1 LELPHFGGLLF
12 VCKMHPDW
20 YWVLPFTIIDSLNRV
35 FYGMYGT
42 LIGPSQ
48 PYFAQA
54 VNVDIDTVNWMS
66 PIG

>member
-1 LELPHFGGLLF
+1 
-12 VCKMHPDW
+12 MHPDW